1 MPSALFRILLL
12 LLSVSVIAACS
23 HKSPVTP
30 ARPAYNGP
38 GEIADIRSH
47 PQDLN
52 AYVGS
57 NPQRRI
63 IDMSSQSAQAARW
76 RSKFFSPWHQDT
88 PSVRKSEVSSMLN
101 SRARGWKNG
110 SEKWNEADWALMRAN
125 AAIQSFPNM
134 TAAAITTHATD
145 VREMPTHT
153 PRYSKPTPD
162 PMQNT
167 FDYFQYTRL
176 PMGQPVLIC
185 HRSQDGAW
193 YYVETPL
200 VSGWVDAKDV
210 ATVSPAFEASWEGS
224 RLGAIVREHV
234 SLNSSEAYIGT
245 VLPLSL
251 IHI

>member
-110 SEKWNEADWALMRAN
+110 LE
-125 AAIQSFPNM
+125 
-134 TAAAITTHATD
+134 
-145 VREMPTHT
+145 
-153 PRYSKPTPD
+153 
-162 PMQNT
+162 
-167 FDYFQYTRL
+167 
-176 PMGQPVLIC
+176 
-185 HRSQDGAW
+185 
-193 YYVETPL
+193 
-200 VSGWVDAKDV
+200 
-210 ATVSPAFEASWEGS
+210 
-224 RLGAIVREHV
+224 
-234 SLNSSEAYIGT
+234 
-245 VLPLSL
+245 
-251 IHI
+251 